1 MTPLDGIQPAFSAP
15 AATGVQTATNGTT
28 LSSDFETFLKM
39 LTVQM
44 QNQDPLNPVDSSE
57 FAVQLATFSSVE
69 QQVLTNDLLQQLVG
83 QAGGSLAQMANWVG
97 MEVRRP
103 GAAEFEGAPISVW
116 VDPEPGADSAVLI
129 ARDSTG
135 REVQRQPIVA
145 ATGEVSWQ
153 GQADTGQGFLYG
165 AYTFEVESFSGNQ
178 SLSVR
183 PAQTYAEIV
192 EAQTT
197 PSGLV
202 LVTQGGQT
210 MLTSEATGLRLP

>member
-1 MTPLDGIQPAFSAP
+1 MTPLNGIQPAFSAAS
-15 AATGVQTATNGTT
+15 AAKAQTAANSTT

-57 FAVQLATFSSVE
+57 YAVQLATFSSVE
-69 QQVLTNDLLQQLVG
+69 QQVLTNDLLQQLIG
-83 QAGGSLAQMANWVG
+83 QAGGGLAQMANWVG

-103 GAAEFEGAPISVW
+103 GAAEFDGMPISVW
-116 VDPEPGADSAVLI
+116 VDPEPGADSAMLVV
-129 ARDSTG
+129 RDSTG
-135 REVQRQPIVA
+135 REVQRQAIIP
-145 ATGEVSWQ
+145 ATGEVTWD
-153 GQADTGQGFLYG
+153 GQTDTGQGFLYG
-165 AYTFEVESFSGNQ
+165 AYSFEVESFSGDQ
-178 SLSVR
+178 SLSIR

-197 PSGLV
+197 PRGLV